1 MIFEPLSIPG
11 QSANLSQ
18 LLDYVAWAAA
28 AFGLDDAATYRL
40 SLAVDEI
47 ATNIVLHGYED
58 AGLRGDLRIWAE
70 TELGAEPGAVT
81 ERDVE
86 TEAGAVEPDTLSI
99 YLEDTGAPFD
109 PRQAPQPT
117 DLDRPLEERRDGG
130 LGIFLALWGV
140 DGFAY
145 EREGDTNRCVFQM
158 QRRPP
163 AAG

>member
-1 MIFEPLSIPG
+1 MIFEPLSVAG

-18 LLDYVAWAAA
+18 LMDYVAWAAA
-28 AFGLDDAATYRL
+28 AFGLDDPATYRL

-58 AGLRGDLRIWAE
+58 AGLSGDLRIWAG
-70 TELGAEPGAVT
+70 TEPGVDAEP
-81 ERDVE
+81 DK
-86 TEAGAVEPDTLSI
+86 LSI

-109 PRQAPQPT
+109 PRQAPQPP

-140 DGFAY
+140 DGFTY
-145 EREGDTNRCVFQM
+145 EREGGTNRCVFQM
-158 QRRPP
+158 HRRESSAEN
-163 AAG
+163 AALR

>member
-1 MIFEPLSIPG
+1 MIFEPLSVAG

-18 LLDYVAWAAA
+18 LMDYVAWAAA

-58 AGLRGDLRIWAE
+58 AGLTGDLRIWA
-70 TELGAEPGAVT
+70 G
-81 ERDVE
+81 
-86 TEAGAVEPDTLSI
+86 TEAGTDAEPDKLSI

-109 PRQAPQPT
+109 PRQAPQPP

-140 DGFAY
+140 DGFTY

-158 QRRPP
+158 HRRTP
-163 AAG
+163 AAGNAALR